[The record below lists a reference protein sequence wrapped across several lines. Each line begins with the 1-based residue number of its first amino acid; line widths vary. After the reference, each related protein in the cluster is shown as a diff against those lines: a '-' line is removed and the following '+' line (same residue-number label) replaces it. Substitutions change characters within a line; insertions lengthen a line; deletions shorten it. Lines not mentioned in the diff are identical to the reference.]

1 MYKLNLKNVCVG
13 EGRYPLAAADGVPL
27 YIRRPALRGPDPGTV
42 PPGQIR
48 SMVSILF
55 SVADPGYGKPK
66 NKPTSK
72 DITLFLKAHK

>member
-1 MYKLNLKNVCVG
+1 MVLCTCVHWTSHCLQGTRNTRPCLTGSPVG

-48 SMVSILF
+48 SMVSRVGRF
-55 SVADPGYGKPK
+55 K
-66 NKPTSK
+66 NKLS
-72 DITLFLKAHK
+72 